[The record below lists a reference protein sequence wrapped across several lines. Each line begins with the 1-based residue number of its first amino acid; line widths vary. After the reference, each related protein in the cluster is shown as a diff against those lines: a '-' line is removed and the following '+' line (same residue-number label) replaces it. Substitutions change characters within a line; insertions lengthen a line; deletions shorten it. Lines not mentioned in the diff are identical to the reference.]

1 MIITRFHNMAQLRL
15 TVEFLTPTFLGGANQ
30 NAELR
35 AAPFKNLLRQW
46 WRVTKGSS
54 CATHQEM
61 LKQEGDLFGSVL
73 DDSKASASQV
83 RLTLTPNDGFNTLE
97 EEFSFGDLRHPNVN
111 GGRTPVSSALYLGYG
126 PITFNRTSRTRTQS
140 RRYIA
145 PGSKASL
152 TFTLPK
158 THEATLRDILAYIDA
173 FGTIGS
179 RCRNGYGSLALSGEG
194 FLRQKAVAFSADKV
208 AQETRSGGVVRRVKS
223 ATAFAADD
231 IARIFSQG
239 KQYPTTPGK
248 DGKGLLC
255 WESEPFQGWKPAMQA
270 LAETYLNIRTKTD
283 IPPQGMGKR
292 HILGYPITHHNLRE
306 WDGGAGRMPSQLRL
320 MVKRNTAN
328 QLVARILHLPHKL
341 PQTWNERALG
351 TELSVWQDIHKR
363 LDANTTFHRCGG
375 AQ

>member
-83 RLTLTPNDGFNTLE
+83 RLTLTPGQGFNLANNALE
-97 EEFSFGDLRHPNVN
+97 FGKTFHQEVGKGGMNVSN
-111 GGRTPVSSALYLGYG
+111 ALYLGYG
-126 PITFNRTSRTRTQS
+126 PITFSQGQTTFRQ
-140 RRYIA
+140 YIVPDSTA
-145 PGSKASL
+145 ELTLTCPKA
-152 TFTLPK
+152 
-158 THEATLRDILAYIDA
+158 HEETLRNILAYIDA